1 MPATTQWDDAMN
13 KPRILLTL
21 IGSLLVGAVGAF
33 TPTDLDSL
41 DLELSHKASY
51 DAQKHARIH
60 AIQLSQLTRY
70 EQYDALFEEYKS
82 YSYDTA
88 YIYTTKM
95 LDEAQMMGNQRLK
108 NEALLKQAFIFLSSG
123 LFHESLS
130 VFGQINPNQLDED
143 CRDDYYSNYARL
155 RYDMGDYA
163 HGTLRYDYIAQ
174 GNALSKLALTYLT
187 PNDTVRYWSTSGL
200 YHMKM
205 NDYVHA
211 LEHFKL
217 ALSCTSITDHE
228 RAIAYSSMAYI
239 YQQTAQEETSDHY
252 WVLSAIADLKSSTK
266 ETVAMAI
273 VAERLYKEGDTEHAA
288 TYIRA
293 AMDDAAFY
301 NARHRQISVGKILP
315 IIDNKQVQDL
325 QQKNRR
331 IQRLQIMMYILL
343 VLLAITLV
351 VLANRIRAIHR
362 AHGIIKKM
370 NASLMEANHIK
381 EEYIGTSYCNMSD
394 LISRLE
400 KYERYVHR
408 KAQEKQTDELQI
420 IPNYIDAHKCRKDFY
435 QQFDQSFIRIFPHF
449 IDHFNA
455 LLNEGEQMEVK
466 PGEIL
471 STELRIFALIRL
483 GITDNEQISK
493 VLDYSINTVY
503 TYKTRI
509 RNRSKLSNDDF
520 QRAVMSI
527 PSF

>member
-1 MPATTQWDDAMN
+1 MMLWVDAMN
-13 KPRILLTL
+13 KHLRYIFLFVSTLLAST
-21 IGSLLVGAVGAF
+21 IGAF
-33 TPTDLDSL
+33 TTEDLDSL
-41 DLELSHKASY
+41 DLELSRKASY
-51 DAQKHARIH
+51 DAQKHARI
-60 AIQLSQLTRY
+60 AAVLQSELPRY
-70 EQYDALFEEYKS
+70 QQYEALFEEYKS

-88 YIYTTKM
+88 YIYTAKL
-95 LDEAQMMGNQRLK
+95 LDEADLIGSHRLI

-130 VFGQINPNQLDED
+130 VFQHIHPQYLDED
-143 CRDDYYSNYARL
+143 FRDDYYTNYARL
-155 RYDMGDYA
+155 CYDMADYA
-163 HGTLRYDYIAQ
+163 HGTLRYNYITQ
-174 GNALSKLALTYLT
+174 GNALSRQALTYLT

-205 NDYVHA
+205 NDYIHA

-217 ALSCTSITDHE
+217 ALSCTTITDHE

-239 YQQTAQEETSDHY
+239 YQQIQQEDTADHY
-252 WVLSAIADLKSSTK
+252 WVLAAIADLRSSTK
-266 ETVAMAI
+266 ETVAMAT
-273 VAERLYKEGDTEHAA
+273 VAERLYKDGNIELAA

-315 IIDNKQVQDL
+315 IIENKQVQDL
-325 QQKNRR
+325 QQKNQR
-331 IQRLQIMMYILL
+331 IQRLQTIMYVLL
-343 VLLAITLV
+343 ALLAITLLI
-351 VLANRIRAIHR
+351 LANRIRAIHR
-362 AHGIIKKM
+362 AHGTIKRM
-370 NASLMEANHIK
+370 NAGLMEANHIK

-394 LISRLE
+394 LICRLE

-408 KAQEKQTDELQI
+408 KALEKQTDELQI

-435 QQFDQSFIRIFPHF
+435 QQFDESFMRIFPHF
-449 IDHFNA
+449 IEHFNA
-455 LLNEGEQMEVK
+455 LLNEGEQMDVK

-503 TYKTRI
+503 TYKTRV
-509 RNRSKLSNDDF
+509 RNRSKLSNEDF
-520 QRAVMSI
+520 QRAVMTI